1 MKIKSVASAH
11 AERKIMV
18 RVALLFWVAAAL
30 AVLVLSNLSPVVL
43 TILGTKTLALP
54 LGVWVAGA
62 IGAGAITTVIL
73 AGLFNLTRPVAAP
86 VSARRPSPRSADRF
100 SPNSFRP
107 PWSAGATASGATASS
122 AGYTNARTAEQRQT
136 SQQSNQ
142 QSRAAWEDWDDQPDL
157 ADRKPTTPAS
167 IRDTEDDD
175 WANWEGYD
183 DRERQRSRRRD
194 QEDDLD
200 DNLNDFADDRQDR
213 GFYDESS
220 ARTDFEVKREPET
233 RSQSGSV
240 YSFSYRRSEDD
251 PPQPAKPTAK
261 PGEVYDADYR
271 VITPPYRPDPEEV
284 IRPPDRTDRTTEIRD
299 SGFDADKF
307 ADKLEDRRDNNNE
320 NDDDD
325 DWGLDD
331 DLEERG
337 DRPRS

>member
-1 MKIKSVASAH
+1 
-11 AERKIMV
+11 MV

-30 AVLVLSNLSPVVL
+30 AVLVLSNLSPVAL

-62 IGAGAITTVIL
+62 IGAGVMTTVIL
-73 AGLFNLTRPVAAP
+73 EGLFRLTRPVAAP
-86 VSARRPSPRSADRF
+86 VSARRSSQRRPDRV

-107 PWSAGATASGATASS
+107 PWSAGATRQPSQAATSNATAST
-122 AGYTNARTAEQRQT
+122 GYTSTRTGEQRP
-136 SQQSNQ
+136 SSH
-142 QSRAAWEDWDDQPDL
+142 SARAAWEDWDDQPDL
-157 ADRKPTTPAS
+157 ADRQPKAPAS

-175 WANWEGYD
+175 WANWEGYED
-183 DRERQRSRRRD
+183 LERQRSDRRD
-194 QEDDLD
+194 GDDDGD
-200 DNLNDFADDRQDR
+200 DDFATDRRDK
-213 GFYDESS
+213 GFYAESS

-251 PPQPAKPTAK
+251 QPESAQPTAKPTAK

-284 IRPPDRTDRTTEIRD
+284 MRPPDRTTEIHD
-299 SGFDADKF
+299 SGFNNDKF
-307 ADKLEDRRDNNNE
+307 DDRHGNDNDNE
-320 NDDDD
+320 NDEDE

-331 DLEERG
+331 ELEERG
-337 DRPRS
+337 DRPRR